1 MGRTLLPA
9 LLLAA
14 YAVAFGLSALGRGL
28 LMFDDHPGQLYRL
41 HHAVTLG
48 WAPWRFD
55 PGWWGGY
62 AELQYYPP
70 GAAWLGAALHS
81 ASLGALDVTRAYQ
94 ALLWIAWMLPGLT
107 VFALLRAVLGSG
119 WLALPG
125 AFVALTL
132 SAGSRSGV
140 EEGLR
145 WGLIA
150 ARLGWGVLP
159 LVALSLVGWVE
170 GARRMPLAAAP
181 LIAVVILLHPAHAP
195 AALILLAL
203 AACLGAGDRRRRVLQ
218 ACVVAALALGLC
230 AVWLLPLL
238 AHLRMALPLAW
249 GDASPLG
256 LLRELARPLVAVL
269 ALAQLAAWMGMRGAG
284 GGREVDR
291 WLHAVTPA
299 LVVAIALDATVAPAV
314 GALWLPADRLVDSLL
329 LSLIVGAS
337 LAVPELA
344 ARFSRLGPAAIAAAL
359 ILVALLLSP
368 GSPEPALTLWPSRGG
383 WPTYGELVRGERLD
397 ALWQAIREAPPG
409 RVLFVRSG
417 VPLDYRPEWW
427 RAHSHITS
435 LTPLETGRGIVNGT
449 FTHPSPVAGL
459 VYTGSAEPK
468 PITKLVE
475 ERDGFTLF
483 GRPLES
489 LTAGEIAP
497 WLERLG
503 ISVVVAAEEDVGK
516 LGFLDAGSGF
526 LSPRMI
532 GPFRVYLA
540 RRGASVPEAIGPQT
554 WRVAVDGPAG
564 WKPAGFAYSPL
575 WTAADD
581 RGSLPV
587 RRDVTNMLA
596 VEAPDGA
603 TSIILR
609 HRPGL
614 VERLGLSVSALA
626 AGIAL
631 LVCGKRI
638 VGRRSSPHDR
648 R

>member
-1 MGRTLLPA
+1 MGRAPLPA

-14 YAVAFGLSALGRGL
+14 YAVAFGCSALGGGL
-28 LMFDDHPGQLYRL
+28 LVFDDHPGQLYRL

-55 PGWWGGY
+55 PGWWAGY

-70 GAAWLGAALHS
+70 GAAWLGAALYS
-81 ASLGALDVTRAYQ
+81 ASLGALDVTRAYE
-94 ALLWIAWMLPGLT
+94 ALLWIAWMLPGFST
-107 VFALLRAVLGSG
+107 FALLRRVLGNG

-132 SAGSRSGV
+132 SSGSRSGV

-170 GARRMPLAAAP
+170 GGRRMPLGAAP

-203 AACLGAGDRRRRVLQ
+203 GAFRGVGDPWRRVVQ
-218 ACVVAALALGLC
+218 AGAVAGLVLGLC

-256 LLRELARPLVAVL
+256 LLRELARPLVFVL
-269 ALAQLAAWMGMRGAG
+269 ALAQLAAWMAMRSAG
-284 GGREVDR
+284 DGREVER
-291 WLHAVTPA
+291 WLHAMTPA
-299 LVVAIALDATVAPAV
+299 LAAAIALDATVAPAL
-314 GALWLPADRLVDSLL
+314 GALWLPADRLVDSFFLA
-329 LSLIVGAS
+329 LIVGAS
-337 LAVPELA
+337 LAAPRLA
-344 ARFSRLGPAAIAAAL
+344 ARFPRLGPAGTAGAL
-359 ILVALLLSP
+359 VLMALLLSP

-397 ALWQAIREAPPG
+397 TLWQAIREAPPG
-409 RVLFVRSG
+409 RVLFLRSG

-449 FTHPSPVAGL
+449 FTHPAPVAGL
-459 VYTGSAEPK
+459 VYTGSAEPR

-475 ERDGFTLF
+475 ERDGLTLF

-497 WLERLG
+497 WIGRLG
-503 ISVVVAAEEDVGK
+503 ISVVVASDEDVGK
-516 LGFLDAGSGF
+516 LGFLDAGNVF
-526 LSPRMI
+526 LPPRSV
-532 GPFRVYLA
+532 GPFRVYVA
-540 RRGASVPEAIGPQT
+540 RRGASLPESTGRQM

-564 WKPAGFAYSPL
+564 WRAVGFAYSPL
-575 WTAADD
+575 WAAAAD
-581 RGSLPV
+581 RGPLPI
-587 RRDVTNMLA
+587 RRDVMGMLE
-596 VEAPDGA
+596 VEAPGGP
-603 TSIILR
+603 TSITLQ

-614 VERLGLSVSALA
+614 IERLGLALSTFA
-626 AGIAL
+626 AGIML
-631 LVCGKRI
+631 LVCVKRI
-638 VGRRSSPHDR
+638 VRR
-648 R
+648 